1 LAIARGLQTS
11 GTLSACGTLMAAAM
25 GVGGRPEW
33 QHRLLRASVI
43 VAWIAAPVWLVLQAG
58 EMAGAADLGAA
69 LRVAPL
75 ALYGSGFGR
84 ALALRMFL
92 LSVAAWLGGRP
103 HWLPRTAALLTSA
116 LACLLQIRMG
126 HAAAPDEA
134 WQPVAAGLHVLAAA
148 VWIGGLPALFMA
160 LDLDAARAAR
170 RFSWI
175 GMVAVVII
183 AATALWQCI
192 DLAGGVPGLL
202 GTAWGHAA
210 LLKSGLFA
218 VLLGFAAV
226 NRFVFTPRLQ
236 DPRGLAD
243 LRWSVRIEAVIGFAT
258 IGVAAWL
265 SGQAPGAH
273 EQPIWPL
280 SWQPTLDAFSDDE
293 LAVGLYRTL
302 FMLGCGA
309 ALLLAALA
317 VPRLTV
323 VPRLLGAAIAVT
335 MIALATPGL
344 GVLLAQANP
353 YSFYES
359 PTGFT
364 RASIAAGAALYS
376 GNCASCHGPR
386 GFGDGPRASTLKQR
400 PPPLV
405 GFHLLERSDGDLFWL
420 IARGIPGDDDGMT
433 MPGFADRL
441 SADERWALIDYVR
454 ALAGAEPNSGA
465 AQAHRHH

>member
-1 LAIARGLQTS
+1 
-11 GTLSACGTLMAAAM
+11 MAAAM

-116 LACLLQIRMG
+116 LACLLQIRIG

-202 GTAWGHAA
+202 GTAWG
-210 LLKSGLFA
+210 
-218 VLLGFAAV
+218 
-226 NRFVFTPRLQ
+226 Q
-236 DPRGLAD
+236 
-243 LRWSVRIEAVIGFAT
+243 
-258 IGVAAWL
+258 
-265 SGQAPGAH
+265 
-273 EQPIWPL
+273 
-280 SWQPTLDAFSDDE
+280 
-293 LAVGLYRTL
+293 AVGLYRTL